1 MENVTSEWLTYR
13 QAREL
18 VGLSRTTL
26 WQLVSAG
33 EVQASRIGKAVRIDR
48 RSLENYMRR
57 HSVVET

>member
-1 MENVTSEWLTYR
+1 MENVRSEWLTYR
-13 QAREL
+13 QAGEL

>member
-13 QAREL
+13 QAGEL

>member
-1 MENVTSEWLTYR
+1 MENVRSEWLTYR
-13 QAREL
+13 QAGEL

-33 EVQASRIGKAVRIDR
+33 EVQVSRIGKAVRIDR